1 MDALGL
7 TILIKEI
14 EADCRVIQDA
24 ARKAQL
30 RAGETADGHL
40 EACAYELARLYTVLE
55 KFLERVCGS
64 FENHF
69 DKRGD
74 YHERLIQR
82 LGGGVARNPA
92 RFIPQDGV
100 GALREL
106 KGFRHVVRH
115 AYDLE
120 FREARM
126 KELATTAALIAAR
139 LPAWSADFDA
149 RAGPSKGGS
158 EFGASRI
165 HHHFIRAPA
174 V

>member
-14 EADCRVIQDA
+14 EADSRVIHDA
-24 ARKAQL
+24 ARKAQI
-30 RAGETADGHL
+30 RVGETADGHL

-55 KFLERVCGS
+55 KILERVCAS

-82 LGGGVARNPA
+82 LAVALPGIRPA
-92 RFIPQDGV
+92 FIPQEGIA
-100 GALREL
+100 ALREL
-106 KGFRHVVRH
+106 KGFRHLVRH

-120 FREARM
+120 FRESRM
-126 KELATTAALIAAR
+126 KELATLATLIATR
-139 LPAWSADFDA
+139 LPAWSGDFEA
-149 RAGPSKGGS
+149 RT
-158 EFGASRI
+158 
-165 HHHFIRAPA
+165 RAEQGWL
-174 V
+174 